1 MKVVVVGAGAAGLG
15 IGLRLCQAGAEVT
28 VLERFQP
35 ARGAT
40 WAAAGMLSLL
50 AEEPEPN
57 PVEVALARYAAQL
70 WPDFAAEIEQRSGR
84 KVDYRK
90 GGKLSAA
97 TSTSALQRLSVR
109 AKSSVGLAL
118 LSAADARKREP
129 MLSPGIFGALW
140 NAEEAWV
147 DNRALGVALAAAFTR
162 AGGKLQLNE
171 TVVRFET
178 DGSRLLGART
188 PFFVHEADAYVVAA
202 GAWTSR
208 IEGLPAGV
216 LPAIVPVKGEMIAL
230 AGGNPPGHVVW
241 GDDVYLVPRGDRLLV
256 GATLSR
262 EGFDTSLTDAAASL
276 LRGRAEALMPGLEK
290 WEEVEH
296 WAGLRPGSPDD
307 LPVLGPT
314 SIERLYVASGQYRN
328 GILYAP
334 AVAETVVAL
343 VLGRKSE
350 IDVTAFDPR
359 RFAERRS

>member
-50 AEEPEPN
+50 GEEPN
-57 PVEVALARYAAQL
+57 PAEAALARYAAQL
-70 WPDFAAEIEQRSGR
+70 WPDFAAEIEELAGR
-84 KVDYRK
+84 KVDYRR
-90 GGKLSAA
+90 GGKLMAAASAE
-97 TSTSALQRLSVR
+97 TLQRLAAR
-109 AKSSVGLAL
+109 ANSSAGLEL
-118 LSAADARKREP
+118 LSTAEALKREP
-129 MLSPGIFGALW
+129 MLSPGILGALW
-140 NAEEAWV
+140 DAEEAWV

-171 TVVRFET
+171 TVVRLET
-178 DGSRLLGART
+178 DGARLLGART

-208 IEGLPAGV
+208 IEGLPAGI

-230 AGGNPPGHVVW
+230 AGGNPPGHIVW
-241 GDDVYLVPRGDRLLV
+241 GEDVYLVPRGERLLV

-276 LRGRAEALMPGLEK
+276 LRGQAEALMPGLAL

-334 AVAETVVAL
+334 AVAEAMAAL
-343 VLGRKSE
+343 VLGSKYE
-350 IDVTAFDPR
+350 IDLAAFDPR
-359 RFAERRS
+359 RFCQV